1 MARRKKK
8 QQPGFEIEVEHRE
21 DGVTRVALSGNS
33 EAVDSSRDDVE
44 GVLQQLLSENRH
56 KILFDTLRLDW
67 FTADVVGALIG
78 DHLRLSAAGG
88 AFIFVGLSDETGP
101 LLEQL
106 GILEFIGH
114 AESVEEAVEWLH
126 QAVQETSDID
136 PKRLHLKGEKDAGG
150 VRVVT
155 LRGTLGDKEGKR
167 LVKAIRSQIERGYQ
181 RIVLDCQTLLDAP
194 GLPYLITVV
203 QEAEQAGAEVVLAT
217 LWGIPSV
224 LVNVLGFDALLP
236 IYASRE
242 QAVAALSGGTP
253 RKKGRKKRR

>member
-8 QQPGFEIEVEHRE
+8 QRPEFEIEVEHRE
-21 DGVTRVALSGNS
+21 DGVTRVALRGNS
-33 EAVDSSRDDVE
+33 EAVDTSRDDVE

-56 KILFDTLRLDW
+56 KILIDTLELDW

-78 DHLRLSAAGG
+78 DHLRLNEAGG
-88 AFIFVGLSDETGP
+88 ALIFVGLSEETGP

-114 AESVEEAVEWLH
+114 TETVEEAVEWLH

-136 PKRLHLKGEKDAGG
+136 PKRLHLKGEKDASG

-167 LVKAIRSQIERGYQ
+167 LVKAIRAQIERGYTQ
-181 RIVLDCQTLLDAP
+181 IVLDCQTLLDAP
-194 GLPYLITVV
+194 GLPYLINVV
-203 QEAEQAGAEVVLAT
+203 QEAKQAGAEVVLAM

-224 LVNVLGFDALLP
+224 LVNVLGLDALLP
-236 IYASRE
+236 IYADRE
-242 QAVAALSGGTP
+242 QAVAALSGGKP
-253 RKKGRKKRR
+253 KKKGRKKRR